1 MSTINFSDL
10 SLPKAQL
17 QNLEALGYHQMTP
30 IQASSLPAI
39 LKGQDLIGQ
48 AQTGSGKTA
57 AFGIGLLE
65 KIDLKRFTTQGLVIC
80 PTREL
85 AEQVRQEI
93 RRLGRYLPNLKIS
106 AICGGAPIHRQI
118 HALSQHAPHIAVGT
132 PGRLLDHLGRG
143 TLDLSE
149 VAVLVLDEADR
160 MLDMGFADEVA
171 GIISYLP
178 KKRQTLLFSATF
190 PAEIRRM
197 SRQFQHRPKEVV
209 VEAVAENQPKIAQ
222 SIILLDD
229 GRDKLA
235 ATAALLYQYQPPSC
249 VIFCNTIAT
258 TIEVATFLQ
267 EQKIDALALHGDLD
281 QKDRDQVLIQ
291 FSNRSCRVLVA
302 TDVAARGLDIDDLS
316 LVLNFDVPFDPEV
329 YIHRIGRTGRAG
341 KEGRAFT
348 FSLTEKQQRIE
359 MIEAALGET
368 ISRLSATEL
377 DERSTAPRA
386 PLKAE
391 MVTIEINE
399 GRKAK
404 ISAGDIL
411 GALTAH
417 QEIAGS
423 DVGKITLMPMKAY
436 VAVSRKVAKLAVDQ
450 IWRRPIK
457 GIECRARVLR

>member
-1 MSTINFSDL
+1 MSTLHFSDL

-17 QNLEALGYHQMTP
+17 RNLEELGYHQMTP
-30 IQASSLPAI
+30 IQASSLPTI
-39 LKGQDLIGQ
+39 LKGGDLIGQ

-65 KIDLKRFTTQGLVIC
+65 AIDLKHFTTQGLVIC

-106 AICGGAPIHRQI
+106 AICGGVPIRHQI
-118 HALSQHAPHIAVGT
+118 HSLSQHAPHIAVGT

-143 TLDLSE
+143 TLDLSYTK
-149 VAVLVLDEADR
+149 VLVLDEADR

-171 GIISYLP
+171 EIIRYIP

-190 PAEIRRM
+190 PEDIRRM

-209 VEAVAENQPKIAQ
+209 VEALVENRPKISQ
-222 SIILLDD
+222 SVVLVED
-229 GRDKLA
+229 GRDKPA
-235 ATAALLYQYQPPSC
+235 VTAEILYHYRPQSS

-258 TIEVATFLQ
+258 TIEVTDFLQ
-267 EQKIDALALHGDLD
+267 RHRIDALALHGDLD

-291 FSNRSCRVLVA
+291 FSNRSCPVLVA

-329 YIHRIGRTGRAG
+329 YVHRIGRTGRAG
-341 KEGRAFT
+341 KEGRALT
-348 FSLTEKQQRIE
+348 FSLSYKQERIE
-359 MIEAALGET
+359 MIEAALEQQFPR
-368 ISRLSATEL
+368 ISASDLKGT
-377 DERSTAPRA
+377 PA
-386 PLKAE
+386 PLHAE

-411 GALTAH
+411 GALTAN
-417 QEIAGS
+417 EAISGS
-423 DVGKITLMPMKAY
+423 DVGKITLLPMKAY
-436 VAVSRKVAKLAVDQ
+436 VAIKAPLAKVAVDQ

-457 GIECRARVLR
+457 GIECRARVLRSFN